1 MGGNFIKRE
10 MGGNFI
16 KKEMG
21 NGKWEVTFFTLPLLG
36 VIFCNKTLTKEKIGF
51 L

>member
-21 NGKWEVTFFTLPLLG
+21 NGKWEVAFFT
-36 VIFCNKTLTKEKIGF
+36 
-51 L
+51 

>member
-21 NGKWEVTFFTLPLLG
+21 NGKWEVTFFTLQ
-36 VIFCNKTLTKEKIGF
+36 
-51 L
+51 